1 MKNINKIVLILG
13 ASSDIGEYYANY
25 YSNLGYIVVLTY
37 NNSYKEVL
45 NLYNSIKQK
54 TEVSMY
60 KVSANIEEEIKNL
73 FKNIIDKYGN
83 IDIVINLVA
92 TYNDNIIT
100 EKTKKDFIN
109 IIDVNIGSAY
119 LICKYSKIYLNNSLI
134 INMSS
139 TDGIDTYNEY
149 NIDYAVSKSGIITLN
164 KAMSLIDKSN
174 KYLCIAPNWINTRST
189 REIDKTFLDNELK
202 RIGQTRLIEINEL
215 INTISEIINNFESGS
230 CYRIDIKDDKLW
242 IKLI

>member
-25 YSNLGYIVVLTY
+25 YSNLGYVVVLTY

-45 NLYNSIKQK
+45 NLYTSIKQK

-60 KVSANIEEEIKNL
+60 KVST
-73 FKNIIDKYGN
+73 NIIDKYGN

-92 TYNDNIIT
+92 TYNDNLIT
-100 EKTKKDFIN
+100 EKNKKDFMN
-109 IIDVNIGSAY
+109 VIDVNIGSAY

-189 REIDKTFLDNELK
+189 REIDKTFLNNELK

-230 CYRIDIKDDKLW
+230 CYRIDVKDEKLW
-242 IKLI
+242 TKLI

>member
-60 KVSANIEEEIKNL
+60 KVSTNIEEEINNL

-92 TYNDNIIT
+92 TYNDNLIT
-100 EKTKKDFIN
+100 EKTKKDFMN

-164 KAMSLIDKSN
+164 KAMSLIDKS
-174 KYLCIAPNWINTRST
+174 TRST
-189 REIDKTFLDNELK
+189 REIDKTFLNNELK

-230 CYRIDIKDDKLW
+230 CYRIDVKDDKLW
-242 IKLI
+242 TKLI

>member
-60 KVSANIEEEIKNL
+60 KVSANIEEEINNL

-92 TYNDNIIT
+92 T
-100 EKTKKDFIN
+100 
-109 IIDVNIGSAY
+109 
-119 LICKYSKIYLNNSLI
+119 
-134 INMSS
+134 
-139 TDGIDTYNEY
+139 
-149 NIDYAVSKSGIITLN
+149 
-164 KAMSLIDKSN
+164 
-174 KYLCIAPNWINTRST
+174 
-189 REIDKTFLDNELK
+189 
-202 RIGQTRLIEINEL
+202 
-215 INTISEIINNFESGS
+215 
-230 CYRIDIKDDKLW
+230 
-242 IKLI
+242 